1 MLPQRLQAVISLL
14 KFARKWAKPTA
25 SFYTFFCLFIIIGL
39 SGCERKPSIIPS
51 ESLPSVKPRQTLTR
65 AIYSAYLQLDPQ
77 FIRAIAD
84 AAPVRDLL
92 IGLMQFDKQG
102 NVIPAIAT
110 SIISED
116 GKTWIIQLD
125 ENAQWSNQEP
135 VTANDFVASWQR
147 LSDPA
152 NQSPLAS
159 YLIYMGINNA
169 KEIIQSKRA
178 ITELG
183 VTAISPK
190 TLKIELS
197 QPNFQLPKML
207 AHLALLP
214 TFKGEKP
221 QPDQP
226 FISNGAYKI
235 IARDKLNLKLQ
246 AISPNLSFQTVEYH
260 LISTIQ
266 NPDYFDIIEN
276 PLENY
281 HHNNIKLP
289 RLCTYFYEFNFNDK
303 ALNQKEIRQA
313 ISSMLS
319 TTDISRDLGIPTHSV
334 LPETMIDKP
343 HRHLSTLTTEQLFR
357 QMGIDST
364 TPLNLMVTY
373 DNQGNNEYI
382 ANRIARTLGQSDL
395 FRIRLQ
401 AVNWQQ
407 LLTKRANND
416 FQFIRGG
423 WCADYNDPALFLM
436 PFHSA
441 SPDNKSGYTNSRV
454 DTLLEQLQ
462 QNNLDKIKRNKLI
475 LDIVNILENDV
486 AILPLFQYQRRI
498 AVDPGIIGIDISN
511 ESEVIYSKDLS
522 RQ

>member
-1 MLPQRLQAVISLL
+1 MKNMLQQAVTSLL
-14 KFARKWAKPTA
+14 KFAKKWAKPTA
-25 SFYTFFCLFIIIGL
+25 YLYTLIFLFSTMLL
-39 SGCERKPSIIPS
+39 SGCDKKPSVILSEKPS
-51 ESLPSVKPRQTLTR
+51 CTKSPQTLSR

-77 FIRAIAD
+77 FIKAIAD

-92 IGLMQFDKQG
+92 TGLMQFDKQG
-102 NVIPAIAT
+102 DIVPAIAT
-110 SIISED
+110 SLTSKD

-125 ENAQWSNQEP
+125 EKAQWSNEEP
-135 VTANDFVASWQR
+135 VTASDFVASWQR
-147 LSDPA
+147 LSDP
-152 NQSPLAS
+152 NNHSPLAP

-169 KEIIQSKRA
+169 KAIIQHKLP

-221 QPDQP
+221 QENQT

-235 IARDKLNLKLQ
+235 IARGKLNLKLQ
-246 AISPNLSFQTVEYH
+246 AISPTQAFQTVEYH
-260 LISTIQ
+260 LINTAQ
-266 NPDYFDIIEN
+266 NPDCFDIIEN

-281 HHNNIKLP
+281 HHHNVKLP
-289 RLCTYFYEFNFNDK
+289 RLCTYFYEFNFKDK
-303 ALNQKEIRQA
+303 ALNKKEIRQA

-319 TTDISRDLGIPTHSV
+319 STDISRDLGIATYSA
-334 LPETMIDKP
+334 LPATMGDKP
-343 HRHLSTLTTEQLFR
+343 RRHLPALATEQLFR
-357 QMGIDST
+357 KIGIDSN
-364 TPLNLMVTY
+364 TPLNLTVTY
-373 DNQGNNEYI
+373 DNQGKNEYI
-382 ANRIARTLGQSDL
+382 AKRIARTLGQSDL
-395 FRIRLQ
+395 FRIHLQ

-407 LLTKRANND
+407 LLTKRTKND
-416 FQFIRGG
+416 FQFIRSG
-423 WCADYNDPALFLM
+423 WCADYDDPALFVM

-441 SPDNKSGYTNSRV
+441 SPNNKSGYANSRV

-462 QNNLDKIKRNKLI
+462 GKNLDKTTRHKLI
-475 LDIVNILENDV
+475 LDIVNILQDDV

-498 AVDPGIIGIDISN
+498 AIDPDIQGVTISN
-511 ESEVIYSKDLS
+511 DSEVIYSKDLS